1 MSLKYPRP
9 SDAAVELLRAPTRL
23 LALVVLLLPLPPE
36 ANPCVEEALEEEP
49 LELEPEEVV
58 VVLPVLPPDKR
69 WWGSWDEPYDC

>member
-23 LALVVLLLPLPPE
+23 LALVVLLLLPLPPE

-49 LELEPEEVV
+49 LELEPTE
-58 VVLPVLPPDKR
+58 
-69 WWGSWDEPYDC
+69 STSSYDHPRSKIFNAFHTTTI